1 MKYIGVYWTLFA
13 SMIKKSIR
21 ARFGSSLAERTIRE
35 GKRECAI
42 DHAMAAAV

>member
-13 SMIKKSIR
+13 PTIKKSIR
-21 ARFGSSLAERTIRE
+21 ARVDSSLPERTIRE
-35 GKRECAI
+35 GKRECAN